1 MEKQTSAAFSQEFN
15 FKEADEAPDDQ
26 FIMKGVYFNAFG
38 APEHH
43 TNNQAKKKPKKRAF
57 ANRIRDQLDQISK
70 LKEQE
75 MNEQIK
81 ANNKSDCGNISSGN
95 NNNGN
100 SAQRN
105 PPQNNYTN
113 NSESSDDDSKF
124 ITTKVNHLQQSRIQ
138 NGGQQNLQMQNSQ
151 SPYIKQKQQQL
162 VSQTL
167 NSHPQL
173 KANDFIE
180 TNNISTNYNTNYQNT
195 YSKNTFSNIINTP
208 NIVNRNINI
217 NVSNDSS
224 SSDQEFQEK
233 YKQQN
238 KSKISPIPENP
249 QQKVAAQQPSTQML
263 LKNQQVGMQTQN
275 NNNNVNKNTQKSSYQ
290 VGATC
295 VQNKKNKK
303 RNKSRVLG
311 SSNQSLSSNLQINL
325 QKKNKPFYSVN
336 KSSSSS
342 QQELDDDL
350 EDENETFTQQYMNH
364 QNIQN
369 NNQVYQNNLYQFQ
382 QRPNLYNQFRQQQ
395 QQQQRSQEQNDTS
408 DLSPCIQ
415 PKNQNQQNINSN
427 EYNQQLLDSSI
438 QSVSIKKT
446 IKNSSQSMSAESDI
460 EEEQNKNK
468 FFERKINPFFKSISA
483 QDTNQQS
490 NASQQNLIRN
500 NNKLSNLKI
509 GGQTTDFQNKFT
521 SNNSLQYHINAAANF
536 GNSLLNN
543 QANLSDRK
551 SVAQS
556 PQKQL
561 FDSGIKRSSLP
572 VNNVFN
578 RNSDV
583 CNNGSNYKSNSRED
597 YYQKEKFIK
606 NIDGEQSIITVKIEN
621 VSLKP
626 FQTVIAEIVSVER
639 INPQYIS
646 YTLKPSQMIHAIL
659 KQSYSLQHNTLQVG
673 QQYIFKFHTLES
685 SGSFPIINVNEYIP
699 R

>member
-95 NNNGN
+95 NNNSN

-105 PPQNNYTN
+105 SLQNKYAN
-113 NSESSDDDSKF
+113 NSESSEDDESKF
-124 ITTKVNHLQQSRIQ
+124 RTTNINLQQSRLQ
-138 NGGQQNLQMQNSQ
+138 NGGQSNIQMQNSQ
-151 SPYIKQKQQQL
+151 SVFIPQKQQHS
-162 VSQTL
+162 VIQTL
-167 NSHPQL
+167 NSRPQVQ
-173 KANDFIE
+173 ANNNLFE
-180 TNNISTNYNTNYQNT
+180 TQNISTNYNTNYQNMQ
-195 YSKNTFSNIINTP
+195 SKNTFSNYNTP
-208 NIVNRNINI
+208 NIQNRNINI
-217 NVSNDSS
+217 NLSNDSS
-224 SSDQEFQEK
+224 SSDQEFQEQF
-233 YKQQN
+233 KQKN
-238 KSKISPIPENP
+238 KSRISPIPENP
-249 QQKVAAQQPSTQML
+249 QQKVTAQIPASQLP
-263 LKNQQVGMQTQN
+263 LKSQQIGMQTQSN
-275 NNNNVNKNTQKSSYQ
+275 NNANKNTLKSSYQ

-311 SSNQSLSSNLQINL
+311 SSSNQSLSSNLQMNL

-350 EDENETFTQQYMNH
+350 EDEKETFTQQYIN
-364 QNIQN
+364 NVN
-369 NNQVYQNNLYQFQ
+369 NNQVYQNNPYQFQ
-382 QRPNLYNQFRQQQ
+382 QKPNQFNQFRQ

-408 DLSPCIQ
+408 DLSPCML
-415 PKNQNQQNINSN
+415 PKNLNQQNINSI

-438 QSVSIKKT
+438 QSVSIKKI

-460 EEEQNKNK
+460 EEDDKNKNK
-468 FFERKINPFFKSISA
+468 FFERKMNSFFRNT
-483 QDTNQQS
+483 QNQVLDDNQQP
-490 NASQQNLIRN
+490 NTTQQSLVRN
-500 NNKLSNLKI
+500 NNKLTNI
-509 GGQTTDFQNKFT
+509 QNKFT
-521 SNNSLQYHINAAANF
+521 SNNNLQYHINAAASF
-536 GNSLLNN
+536 GNNLQNY

-551 SVAQS
+551 QVAQS
-556 PQKQL
+556 PSKQL

-578 RNSDV
+578 KTQDTGV
-583 CNNGSNYKSNSRED
+583 NGSNYKNNSRD
-597 YYQKEKFIK
+597 DFYQREKFIK
-606 NIDGEQSIITVKIEN
+606 NIDGEQSMITVKIEN
-621 VSLKP
+621 VNLKP
-626 FQTVIAEIVSVER
+626 FQTVIAQITSVER
-639 INPQYIS
+639 INPQLVS
-646 YTLKPSQMIHAIL
+646 NTLKPQQMIQAIL

-673 QQYIFKFHTLES
+673 QQYIFKFHTLEN

-699 R
+699 K

>member
-1 MEKQTSAAFSQEFN
+1 MEKQTSTAFSQEFN

-70 LKEQE
+70 IKEQE
-75 MNEQIK
+75 INEQIK
-81 ANNKSDCGNISSGN
+81 ANNKNDCGNISSGN
-95 NNNGN
+95 NNNNN
-100 SAQRN
+100 SVQRN
-105 PPQNNYTN
+105 CLQNNYTN
-113 NSESSDDDSKF
+113 NSESSEDESKL
-124 ITTKVNHLQQSRIQ
+124 ITTNVNQLQQSRLQ
-138 NGGQQNLQMQNSQ
+138 NGGQHNICMLNSQ
-151 SPYIKQKQQQL
+151 SAYNQQKKQQL
-162 VSQTL
+162 VNQPL
-167 NSHPQL
+167 NSRPQV
-173 KANDFIE
+173 K
-180 TNNISTNYNTNYQNT
+180 STL
-195 YSKNTFSNIINTP
+195 SNINTP
-208 NIVNRNINI
+208 NTVNRNINI

-224 SSDQEFQEK
+224 SSDQEFQEQF
-233 YKQQN
+233 KQKN
-238 KSKISPIPENP
+238 KSRISHIPENP
-249 QQKVAAQQPSTQML
+249 QQKVTGQIPTSQLP
-263 LKNQQVGMQTQN
+263 LKNQQIGMQTQN
-275 NNNNVNKNTQKSSYQ
+275 NNNHVNKNAQKSSYQ

-311 SSNQSLSSNLQINL
+311 SSNPSLSSNLQINL

-350 EDENETFTQQYMNH
+350 EEETFTQQY
-364 QNIQN
+364 IN
-369 NNQVYQNNLYQFQ
+369 NNQMYQNNPYQFQ
-382 QRPNLYNQFRQQQ
+382 QKPNQFNQFRQQQ
-395 QQQQRSQEQNDTS
+395 LQQQRSQEQNDTS
-408 DLSPCIQ
+408 DLSPCLQ
-415 PKNQNQQNINSN
+415 PKNQNQQNFNSN

-468 FFERKINPFFKSISA
+468 FFERKMNSFFKNTYNPA
-483 QDTNQQS
+483 QDANQQA
-490 NASQQNLIRN
+490 NASQQSLIRN
-500 NNKLSNLKI
+500 YNKLSNLKL
-509 GGQTTDFQNKFT
+509 GGQATDLQNKFT
-521 SNNSLQYHINAAANF
+521 SYNNLQSHINAAASF
-536 GNSLLNN
+536 GSTLQNY

-556 PQKQL
+556 PSKQL
-561 FDSGIKRSSLP
+561 LDSGIKRSSLP

-578 RNSDV
+578 KTQDIGV
-583 CNNGSNYKSNSRED
+583 NGSNYQGNSKD
-597 YYQKEKFIK
+597 GYYQREKFVK
-606 NIDGEQSIITVKIEN
+606 GIDGEQSIITVKIEN

-626 FQTVIAEIVSVER
+626 FQTVIAEILSVER
-639 INPQYIS
+639 LNDQLIS
-646 YTLKPSQMIHAIL
+646 YALKPNQMIHAIL

-685 SGSFPIINVNEYIP
+685 LGSFPIINVNEYIP
-699 R
+699 K